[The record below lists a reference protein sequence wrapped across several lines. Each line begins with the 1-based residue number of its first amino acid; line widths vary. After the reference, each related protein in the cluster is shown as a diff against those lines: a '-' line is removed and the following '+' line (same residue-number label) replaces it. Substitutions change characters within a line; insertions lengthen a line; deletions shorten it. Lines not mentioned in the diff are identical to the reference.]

1 MLTGSW
7 LKPPF
12 IAAMFTTATFLNVT
26 DFARSLFIPATFGL
40 SCRYGAHFRLPRSR
54 QFVHALLPA
63 RGAPSG
69 NGEFQVSVRGCGADD
84 SELKPYLSMIKQTME
99 VRLMQSMRAEA

>member
-1 MLTGSW
+1 MAEAPIHRRNVHDRNIHERDGLRTQLVHTGA
-7 LKPPF
+7 LRAFLPIRRAFP
-12 IAAMFTTATFLNVT
+12 TTAITPIRACPSACT
-26 DFARSLFIPATFGL
+26 R
-40 SCRYGAHFRLPRSR
+40 
-54 QFVHALLPA
+54 
-63 RGAPSG
+63 APSG